1 MTQPYSGPPFE
12 RVRKNLTDL
21 VTSGISVDSVAV
33 KGTALLE
40 LQIVTKACRALSDDA
55 DDETRDEADTEA
67 LLDVLGQ
74 ASSRTH
80 IGNRRYRRV
89 LRHVLPLY
97 NVPGYERY
105 RNMPLEERRTA
116 AGENLTGNEND
127 PAVRASTIRTYYEP
141 RALDQLAV
149 SLIRMEAKVRNE
161 EPPPLPHVQ

>member
-1 MTQPYSGPPFE
+1 MAQPYSGPPFE
-12 RVRKNLTDL
+12 RIRKCLTDL

-33 KGTALLE
+33 KGAALLE
-40 LQIVTKACRALSDDA
+40 LQIVANACCTLPDDA
-55 DDETRDEADTEA
+55 DDEAHDVADTEA

-74 ASSRTH
+74 AASRSH

-141 RALDQLAV
+141 RALDQLGVA
-149 SLIRMEAKVRNE
+149 LIRMEAKERDE